1 MVLFCFKIIQQVNTR
16 YKMNEIVHKFLLAGY
31 KFMPEM
37 HLRQPGLLTV
47 LVDDLLTTKNTKT
60 IHDIQ
65 DIHNIFTGLFRR
77 SVRSNAQKCLD
88 V

>member
-37 HLRQPGLLTV
+37 HLRQPGLHTV